1 MTVQCRDSSSV
12 YIGQGEHCV
21 FQASLDCI
29 KRQTK
34 KGRGKKKGRERG
46 KEKGDFFNL
55 YFISK
60 EK

>member
-1 MTVQCRDSSSV
+1 M
-12 YIGQGEHCV
+12 
-21 FQASLDCI
+21 DCI